1 MIATNQVVFFLVNRE
16 ATSRV
21 IMIRAKYYVENVRVL
36 SIPSELHFF
45 LTYMTQLSL
54 QLFNLSIN
62 ESLYKRLFIYLTGAV
77 EMLEGLVISEP
88 L

>member
-1 MIATNQVVFFLVNRE
+1 MIATNQVFFLVNRE

-21 IMIRAKYYVENVRVL
+21 VMIRAEDYVENVRVL
-36 SIPSELHFF
+36 FIPSELHFF
-45 LTYMTQLSL
+45 LAHITQLSL
-54 QLFNLSIN
+54 QLFDLSIN
-62 ESLYKRLFIYLTGAV
+62 ESFYKGFFIYLTGAV